1 MSRKLK
7 ALKPSFLSIPA
18 AVSAAIAAAGG
29 VPSAH
34 GQEVQR
40 EAVPEVTITGSRIT
54 RRDYEAN
61 SPIVTID
68 TEAFEKQSGQNVESY
83 LNQLPNYNPAS
94 SPTTTE
100 DDIQPTAVNS
110 VGIATISLRGFGPNR
125 SLVLLDGKRPVPA
138 NALMVT
144 DVNSIPSAMLERVE
158 IISGGASAVY
168 GADAIGG
175 VTNFIL
181 RKNFKGVRFDTQY
194 GAAEAG
200 DGEEFRVSGLLGTDF
215 AEGRGNITVAL
226 EHYDRRAGLE
236 RNRDFYTRSWADPNQ
251 LSDDLF

>member
-1 MSRKLK
+1 MPGKSM
-7 ALKPSFLSIPA
+7 ALKPSLLSVAA
-18 AVSAAIAAAGG
+18 AVSAIIASGG
-29 VPSAH
+29 TSSVHA
-34 GQEVQR
+34 QDAQRDEV
-40 EAVPEVTITGSRIT
+40 AEVTVTGSRIT

-61 SPIVTID
+61 SPLVTVD
-68 TEAFEKQSGQNVESY
+68 AEAFEKQSGQNVESY

-125 SLVLLDGKRPVPA
+125 SLVLLDGKRPTPA

-144 DVNSIPSAMLERVE
+144 DINSIPSAMLERVE

-181 RKNFKGVRFDTQY
+181 RRNFKGVRFDAQY
-194 GAAEAG
+194 GQTE
-200 DGEEFRVSGLLGTDF
+200 
-215 AEGRGNITVAL
+215 
-226 EHYDRRAGLE
+226 
-236 RNRDFYTRSWADPNQ
+236 
-251 LSDDLF
+251 